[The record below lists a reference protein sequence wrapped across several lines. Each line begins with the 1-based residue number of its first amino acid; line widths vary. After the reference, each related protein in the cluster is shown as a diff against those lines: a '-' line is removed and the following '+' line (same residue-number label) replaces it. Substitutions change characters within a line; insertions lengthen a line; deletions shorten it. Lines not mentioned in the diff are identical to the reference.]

1 MRFSMPMIPPRQSAV
16 ISARFCAVLYVADQN
31 RATSCDFLIDSRM
44 ARLWIVTV
52 ITPWLRASA
61 RTTLGP
67 AISGWSRSGDCF
79 GQNSRGV
86 GRADK

>member
-1 MRFSMPMIPPRQSAV
+1 VRFSRPVIPHRSTAV

-31 RATSCDFLIDSRM
+31 RATSCDFLIDSRLK
-44 ARLWIVTV
+44 RLWIVTV

-67 AISGWSRSGDCF
+67 AISGWSCSRDCSGESSC
-79 GQNSRGV
+79 GV
-86 GRADK
+86 GRAGK